1 MNSVKK
7 IATVILSLCA
17 VVCLSVASI
26 AFVGTTTAAKAENVS
41 AEQGFYVEKGAA
53 VRLKDGESGIRFS
66 TVVTEEYYNGLLAK
80 YGNNAAV
87 EFYTV
92 IGAGE
97 NLKNPLEYK
106 AADPIFENGVFNYR
120 EVIYYDNLKNDLT
133 AMYEEAGKTG
143 EELTSL
149 VEAAIKKAYATEL
162 NVKAVAKITVGE
174 TTTTVE
180 AYKTDNL
187 RSMSGV
193 ALDLL
198 VSGDYKPE
206 QKSALEAYLG
216 GALTVTD
223 VYGADAYYDNSVL
236 SGVVTT
242 ENLPTGDYTV
252 YYGAKK
258 VSAASV
264 TDGTETLNLTGIE
277 GLTDGKDYSLTFYNA
292 DTNAAYKRTFKAVTK
307 ILTKAADLEVFK
319 TTAEDSEFNG
329 YYVLGNDIDASGYT
343 HTSAIANISAGSDY
357 LPDTKLRGLTGTF
370 DGLGH
375 TISGLN
381 LDKCSLFGTIYE
393 GTVKNVA
400 ITNVTMTGANTA
412 AIAWYTYKGAIENV
426 FVSLKSLPESWN
438 RAAFAGKIS
447 TTTVVKNVI
456 VELTNVPVNVYGG
469 YGSYAFTYAALNAES
484 KNIYVV
490 SKTPLTVGSKTYDAE
505 NTGAENVYV
514 GIKRYN
520 DYGEFAES
528 ENDYTSFANSKV
540 WNTEGD
546 YPVFNGQRATKTV
559 KGTIDY
565 ATEDGFTSADT
576 LAIFGEENVVIA
588 SATDN
593 TAGYTVSVN
602 ENKLA
607 FTYNGAEF
615 IGDGTVHNV
624 VLSTDTVDY
633 SVNLKIV
640 TKILRV
646 KEDLAVFT
654 INDKTG
660 EFKGY
665 YLLANDIDATGYT
678 HATGIAYAVTGVSGR
693 YFMNEGYG
701 NAGLKGTFD
710 GNGHSI
716 SNLTVGQLG
725 IFGLINGGTVKN
737 VAFKDLKYTNQ
748 SNIVTLAWYIVSA
761 DIENV
766 YMNAESLPNVWARA
780 MMASSIYNS
789 AMNNVIIKLGDVL
802 GNTGDKLNVY
812 DSGLGAYGSFVSSN
826 ANHVFDGDKANA
838 FINVYVISTTKLS
851 VLSTRQFDGENKDS
865 ENCYVGIKRYD
876 TETEMTEAAND
887 YTSFTESGMWSVT
900 GNNIPTF
907 KA

>member
-7 IATVILSLCA
+7 IVTVVLSLCS
-17 VVCLSVASI
+17 VVCLSLASL
-26 AFVGTTTAAKAENVS
+26 AFVGTPTAAKAENVS
-41 AEQGFYVEKGAA
+41 VEQGFYVEKGAA

-66 TVVTEEYYNGLLAK
+66 TVVTEEYYNGLLAE
-80 YGNNAAV
+80 YGNNAVV

-97 NLKNPLEYK
+97 NLKNPVEYK

-149 VEAAIKKAYATEL
+149 VEAAVKKAYATEL

-174 TTTTVE
+174 NTTTVE
-180 AYKTDNL
+180 AHKTDNL

-216 GALTVTD
+216 GAITITD

-236 SGVVTT
+236 SGDVTT

-258 VSAASV
+258 VSTISV

-292 DTNAAYKRTFKAVTK
+292 DTNKAYKRTFKAVTK
-307 ILTKAADLEVFK
+307 ILTKPADLEVFK

-343 HTSAIANISAGSDY
+343 HTSAIANISSASAN

-381 LDKCSLFGTIYE
+381 LNKCSLFGTIYE

-400 ITNVTMTGANTA
+400 FTNVTMTGANTA

-426 FVSLKSLPESWN
+426 FVSIKSLPESWN

-469 YGSYAFTYAALNAES
+469 YGSYAFSYAALNAES

-490 SKTPLTVGSKTYDAE
+490 SETPLTVGSKTYDAE

-528 ENDYTSFANSKV
+528 KNDYTSFANSKV

-546 YPVFNGQRATKTV
+546 YPVFNGQRAKKTV
-559 KGTIDY
+559 KETIDY
-565 ATEDGFTSADT
+565 STVDGFTSADT
-576 LAIFGEENVVIA
+576 LAIFGEENVTIA
-588 SATDN
+588 SATEN

-607 FTYNGAEF
+607 FTYKGAEF

-665 YLLANDIDATGYT
+665 YLLAKDIDATGYT
-678 HATGIAYAVTGVSGR
+678 HATGVNATLSNESGR
-693 YFMNEGYG
+693 WFMTAGYG

-716 SNLTVGQLG
+716 NNLTVGKYG

-761 DIENV
+761 SIENV

-789 AMNNVIIKLGDVL
+789 KMNNVIIKLGDVL
-802 GNTGDKLNVY
+802 GSTGVKLNVY
-812 DSGLGAYGSFVSSN
+812 GDLGAYGSFVSSN
-826 ANHVFDGDKANA
+826 ANYLFDGDKANA
-838 FINVYVISTTKLS
+838 FTNVYVISTTKLS
-851 VLSTRQFDGENKDS
+851 VLSKSQFDGENKDP
-865 ENCYVGIKRYD
+865 ENCYNGIKRYD
-876 TETEMTEAAND
+876 TENEMTEAAND

-900 GNNIPTF
+900 GNNVPTF